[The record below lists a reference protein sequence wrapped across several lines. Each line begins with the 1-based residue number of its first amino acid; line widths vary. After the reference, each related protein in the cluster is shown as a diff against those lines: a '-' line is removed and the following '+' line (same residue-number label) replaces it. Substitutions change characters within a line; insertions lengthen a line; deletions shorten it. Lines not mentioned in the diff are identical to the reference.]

1 MKQSNNTSDKI
12 IRMQYFNFV
21 LFFWTFCAIW
31 IPFAIIVID
40 LMLDRRFTWADMLES
55 VWITLLLCGVLALP
69 FVVLSIL
76 NRYLFGKV
84 VCMLCEDGIQSDD
97 TLIKWENIEKIE
109 YQIELPARGMFL
121 HKQYNRAIVYTK
133 NKEIPIQHA
142 PLYILRA
149 AKRIRPELDARVNKS
164 SRNSI
169 LILIGALFLVPILIV
184 AFK

>member
-21 LFFWTFCAIW
+21 LYYCVFCAVW
-31 IPFAIIVID
+31 IPFTVIFIS
-40 LMLDRRFTWADMLES
+40 LMLGGFTWAEALET
-55 VWITLLLCGVLALP
+55 VWISLVLHGMLALP
-69 FVVLSIL
+69 FIVLSIL

-84 VCMLCEDGIQSDD
+84 VCMLCENGIQSDD

-133 NKEIPIQHA
+133 NKEISIQHA

-149 AKRIRPELDARVNKS
+149 AKRIRPELDARINKS
-164 SRNSI
+164 SRNYI
-169 LILIGALFLVPILIV
+169 LILIMALFLIPILIV